1 MLPMHGFVNLLSSI
15 LVLAVVIKVTA
26 VLMVLDYQKVKNSP
40 FCQEVLP
47 TCIRSFNRWF
57 SPDMWVMMT
66 DLTGRNSL

>member
-47 TCIRSFNRWF
+47 TCPLIGGFH
-57 SPDMWVMMT
+57 
-66 DLTGRNSL
+66 